1 MLNLEQEKER
11 YKSEVENVKA
21 FLAEELQLSGNV
33 TVWNRYK
40 RECTD
45 ECCGREGQLAV
56 RQNMK
61 LYEKRLNDVVS
72 SLVARAR
79 WVF

>member
-33 TVWNRYK
+33 TVWNRWESD
-40 RECTD
+40 RTD
-45 ECCGREGQLAV
+45 ESERDGSAV
-56 RQNMK
+56 PR
-61 LYEKRLNDVVS
+61 VS
-72 SLVARAR
+72 PT
-79 WVF
+79 

>member
-21 FLAEELQLSGNV
+21 FLAEEREEARIMEH
-33 TVWNRYK
+33 NRK
-40 RECTD
+40 VSDLFSSR
-45 ECCGREGQLAV
+45 CCGREGHLAV

>member
-45 ECCGREGQLAV
+45 ELERDGSTIPR
-56 RQNMK
+56 
-61 LYEKRLNDVVS
+61 VS
-72 SLVARAR
+72 ST
-79 WVF
+79 

>member
-33 TVWNRYK
+33 TVWN
-40 RECTD
+40 EDESDCTD
-45 ECCGREGQLAV
+45 EFERDGSAV
-56 RQNMK
+56 PR
-61 LYEKRLNDVVS
+61 VS
-72 SLVARAR
+72 
-79 WVF
+79 